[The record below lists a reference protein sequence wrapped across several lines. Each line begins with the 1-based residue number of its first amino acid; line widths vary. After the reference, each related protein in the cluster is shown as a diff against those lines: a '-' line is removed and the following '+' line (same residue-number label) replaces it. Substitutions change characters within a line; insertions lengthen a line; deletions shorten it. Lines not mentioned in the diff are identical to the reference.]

1 VTHEREKTPARGH
14 NTVGMLKTLGTRLSS
29 NERAPYDL
37 PDHDD
42 TVDFDEPTEDLIID
56 VKAGTIS
63 SEKKS

>member
-1 VTHEREKTPARGH
+1 MTERTPPRGH
-14 NTVGMLKTLGTRLSS
+14 NTVGMLKSLGNRLSS
-29 NERAPYDL
+29 NERTPYDL

-56 VKAGTIS
+56 AKNGSIS